1 MRTIKVKELT
11 KDNFSEFGSFYNLV
25 DLKGNNLG
33 DFYPDHVRNPVS
45 GELPLAFSG
54 LNVHKVDRM
63 IVDTVEYHNYT
74 GEILLPLDTDVVI
87 HVAPASNEIHPE
99 ATEAFIVKKGTVVR
113 LDVGVFHLAP
123 FSIEK
128 DEGHVMIALPERT
141 YFNDCVVI
149 NYEQKDQI
157 EIVL

>member
-11 KDNFSEFGSFYNLV
+11 KDNFCEFGSFYNLV

-33 DFYPDHVRNPVS
+33 DFYPDHVKNPVS
-45 GELPLAFSG
+45 GNVPMTYSG

-87 HVAPASNEIHPE
+87 HVAPASNKINSE
-99 ATEAFIVKKGTVVR
+99 ATQAFIVRKGTVVR
-113 LDVGVFHLAP
+113 LDIGVFHLAP

-128 DEGHVMIALPERT
+128 EEGHVMVALPERT
-141 YFNDCVVI
+141 YFNDCVI
-149 NYEQKDQI
+149 IKYEEKDQI

>member
-1 MRTIKVKELT
+1 MRTVKAKELT
-11 KDNFSEFGSFYNLV
+11 KENFCEYGSFYNLV

-33 DFYPDHVRNPVS
+33 DFYPDHLKNPVS
-45 GELPLAFSG
+45 GDVPITFSG
-54 LNVHKVDRM
+54 LNVHRVDRM
-63 IVDTVEYHNYT
+63 IVDTVEYHNHT

-87 HVAPASNEIHPE
+87 HVAPPSNKMVPE
-99 ATEAFIVKKGTVVR
+99 ATEAFIVRKGTVVR

-128 DEGHVMIALPERT
+128 EEGHVMVSLPERT
-141 YFNDCVVI
+141 YFNDCVVL
-149 NYEQKDQI
+149 NYEEKDQI

>member
-1 MRTIKVKELT
+1 MRTINVKELT
-11 KDNFSEFGSFYNLV
+11 KDNFCEFGSFYNLV

-33 DFYPDHVRNPVS
+33 DFYQDHVKNPVS
-45 GELPLAFSG
+45 GKLPMTYSG
-54 LNVHKVDRM
+54 LIVHKADRM

-74 GEILLPLDTDVVI
+74 GEILLPLDTDIVI
-87 HVAPASNEIHPE
+87 HVAPASNKINPE
-99 ATEAFIVKKGTVVR
+99 ATEAFFVRKGTVVR

-128 DEGHVMIALPERT
+128 EEGHVMIALPERT

-149 NYEQKDQI
+149 KYEEKDQI

>member
-1 MRTIKVKELT
+1 MRTIKCKELT
-11 KDNFSEFGSFYNLV
+11 KENFSDFGSFYNLIEV
-25 DLKGNNLG
+25 EGKNLG
-33 DFYPDHVRNPVS
+33 DFYHDHVKNPVS
-45 GELPLAFSG
+45 SSLPMTYSSLI
-54 LNVHKVDRM
+54 VHKEDRM

-87 HVAPASNEIHPE
+87 HVSPASNKIHPE
-99 ATEAFIVKKGTVVR
+99 ATQAFIVRKGTVVR

-128 DEGHVMIALPERT
+128 EEGHVMIALPERT
-141 YFNDCVVI
+141 YFNDCVVLE
-149 NYEQKDQI
+149 YDEKDKI